1 MGGIKMNFKIK
12 SAIVILVLL
21 LSSMIFFK
29 RGFARL
35 QEGRQYEL
43 DKVENLEKSKKSNL
57 PTAFHSIPGKP
68 VGLVKSIL
76 YSKDLSSTVIS
87 DNNNI
92 LHEENTIYGVT
103 IVKIHK
109 DKVEFA
115 KNGQSWTQKVGETP
129 NPEWYQ

>member
-1 MGGIKMNFKIK
+1 MNFKIK

-43 DKVENLEKSKKSNL
+43 DKVENQETLNTSNL
-57 PTAFHSIPGKP
+57 PTVVHSITGKP

-76 YSKDLSSTVIS
+76 YSKDLPSTVIS

-129 NPEWYQ
+129 NPEWYK

>member
-1 MGGIKMNFKIK
+1 MNFRIK

-43 DKVENLEKSKKSNL
+43 DKVENQEKSKQSNL
-57 PTAFHSIPGKP
+57 PTVFHSITGKP
-68 VGLVKSIL
+68 VGLVESIL
-76 YSKDLSSTVIS
+76 YSKDLPSTVIS
-87 DNNNI
+87 DNNKI

-129 NPEWYQ
+129 NPEWYK

>member
-1 MGGIKMNFKIK
+1 MNFRIK

-21 LSSMIFFK
+21 LSFMIFFK

-35 QEGRQYEL
+35 QEGRQYEM
-43 DKVENLEKSKKSNL
+43 DNVEKREESKKIYL
-57 PTAFHSIPGKP
+57 PAVSHSITAKP
-68 VGLVKSIL
+68 VGLVKSIV
-76 YSKDLSSTVIS
+76 YSTDMSSAVIS

-92 LHEENTIYGVT
+92 LHEENTIHGVT

-115 KNGQSWTQKVGETP
+115 KNDQRWTQVGETP
-129 NPEWYQ
+129 NPEWYK